1 MALDTTSQ
9 ADLPAHRLTA
19 PKPIG
24 IVIFDRCQIID
35 ATGPAA
41 VFGSANEIHLANGG
55 SAPLYDLRMI
65 ASRSGP
71 VRTSTGV
78 SLFAD
83 SALNDAVP
91 PFDTLICAG
100 GKGSL
105 RFIEDSGAIANIQ
118 RLTQSIRRVVSV
130 CTGAY
135 VLAAAGLLDGR
146 RAVTH
151 WAHCRNLAALFP
163 KVRVEP
169 DPIFVKDGNVYTS
182 AGVTAGM
189 DLALALLEEDHG
201 KTLALNVAREMVMFM
216 KRPGSQAQFSRQLS
230 AQMAPRGNIRD
241 VQIWLLD
248 RLADDISVEDMAEQA
263 AMSLRTFNR
272 HFKKTTGRTPA
283 GFVQEARIEA
293 ARSLLED
300 SDLPVKL
307 IARQCG
313 FGDEERMRRAFHRNL
328 GVSPQDYRMRFAS
341 LTSA

>member
-1 MALDTTSQ
+1 MAPDTTSQ
-9 ADLPAHRLTA
+9 ADIPTRRLTA
-19 PKPIG
+19 PKRIG
-24 IVIFDRCQIID
+24 IVIFERCQIID

-41 VFGSANEIHLANGG
+41 VFGSANEVHMAEGG
-55 SAPLYDLRMI
+55 SGPLYDLRMI
-65 ASRSGP
+65 AGRSGP
-71 VRTSTGV
+71 VHTSTGI

-83 SALNDAVP
+83 STLKDAVP
-91 PFDTLICAG
+91 PIDTLICAG

-105 RFIEDSGAIANIQ
+105 KFIEDSDAIDDIR
-118 RLTQSIRRVVSV
+118 RLTRSARRVVSV

-135 VLAAAGLLDGR
+135 ILAAAGRLDGR

-151 WAHCRNLAALFP
+151 WAHCRNLADRFP
-163 KVRVEP
+163 NVRVEP
-169 DPIFVKDGNVYTS
+169 DPIFIKDGNVYTS

-201 KTLALNVAREMVMFM
+201 KALALNVAREMVMYM
-216 KRPGSQAQFSRQLS
+216 KRPGSQTQFSRQLS
-230 AQMAPRGNIRD
+230 AQMAPRGDIRK

-272 HFKKTTGRTPA
+272 HFKKATGRTPA

-293 ARSLLED
+293 ARNLLED
-300 SDLPVKL
+300 SELPVKL
-307 IARQCG
+307 IAAQCG
-313 FGDEERMRRAFHRNL
+313 FGDEERMRRAFHRSL

-341 LTSA
+341 LAPA